1 MDFNAFINSDLFTWI
16 ILPILLFVSRIMDVS
31 LMTIRIIYISRGMKL
46 LAAVIG
52 FFEVFLWLIAVAQI
66 MKNLTS
72 PVYYVAYAAGFSMG
86 NFVGMLIEEK
96 IAVGKV
102 SVRIILQEENGLPR
116 LLASK
121 GFGVTHLDGQGA
133 NGPVKMIYTIIN
145 RKDLDRVK
153 GLITNSAPQAFF
165 TIEDIRG
172 FGRGIFPPGPVK
184 RAG

>member
-1 MDFNAFINSDLFTWI
+1 MDFNSFINSDVFTWV
-16 ILPILLFVSRIMDVS
+16 ILPVLLFVSRIMDVS

-52 FFEVFLWLIAVAQI
+52 FFEVFLWLIAVSQI

-72 PVYYVAYAAGFSMG
+72 PIYFVAYAAGFSMG

-96 IAVGKV
+96 VAVGKV
-102 SVRIILQEENGLPR
+102 SVRIILQKENGLPK

-121 GFGVTHLDGQGA
+121 GFGVTRLEGQGSH
-133 NGPVKMIYTIIN
+133 GPVKMIYTIVN

-153 GLITNSAPQAFF
+153 ELITFSAPDAFF
-165 TIEDIRG
+165 TIEDIRS
-172 FGRGIFPPGPVK
+172 FGRGIFPPSPVK
-184 RAG
+184 GAS